1 LKIGLGSAQFGLD
14 YGVSNHNGKTPPAEV
29 AAILQMAAAQG
40 IRVIDT
46 APLYGDSEASLG
58 QAQAGAGLFRLI
70 TKTPAFHGRPV
81 TAADLDHMRA
91 TFARSLQQLGTAS
104 AYGLLVHHADD
115 LLATGG
121 EALFEAASA
130 LKREGRVQKIGVS
143 VYTGQEIDAILA
155 RFPVDLVQLP
165 INILDQRLIVSGH
178 LARLKSAGVEICAR
192 SAFLQGLL
200 LMAPADLPAHF
211 EPVRDHLDNLHRYLT
226 QTGLTPL
233 EGALGFVLA
242 LPEIDVV
249 LCGVND
255 RRQLAEICAVAA
267 KQIDPSP
274 LRRFAFGDAAIV
286 DPTRWPPAKH

>member
-70 TKTPAFHGRPV
+70 TKTPAFHGRSV
-81 TAADLDHMRA
+81 TAADLEHMRA

-143 VYTGQEIDAILA
+143 VYTAKQIDAVLRI
-155 RFPVDLVQLP
+155 FPIDIIQLP
-165 INILDQRLIVSGH
+165 VNILDQRLISSGH
-178 LARLKSAGVEICAR
+178 LTVLKSKGVEIYAR
-192 SAFLQGLL
+192 SVFLQGLL
-200 LMAPADLPAHF
+200 LIPPADLPAHF
-211 EPVRDHLDNLHRYLT
+211 ESVRSHLADLWCELEKMK
-226 QTGLTPL
+226 LSPL
-233 EGALGFVLA
+233 EAALGFVLA
-242 LPEIDVV
+242 LSEVDVV
-249 LCGVND
+249 ICGVNNL
-255 RRQLAEICAVAA
+255 RQLQELTAA
-267 KQIDPSP
+267 ARSDVILNDFY
-274 LRRFAFGDAAIV
+274 RFAV
-286 DPTRWPPAKH
+286 TDPKIIEPTSWPQ